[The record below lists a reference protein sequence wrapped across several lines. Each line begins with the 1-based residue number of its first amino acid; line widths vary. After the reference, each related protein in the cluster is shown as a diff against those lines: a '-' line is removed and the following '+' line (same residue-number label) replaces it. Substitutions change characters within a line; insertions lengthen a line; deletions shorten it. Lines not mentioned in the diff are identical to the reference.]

1 MLQTLREKTSGWVAF
16 FILAAV
22 SIPFAFFGINNYF
35 TAQTETFVAKVGDT
49 EISTDEFRAR
59 FEEWRQQQRRQM
71 GENFDPAY
79 FDQPLVKRQ
88 LLDRMVDEELL
99 VQAADGAGTAATD
112 ALVRDAIAEV
122 PAFQVEGKFNPDQYR
137 LLLTTQNMS
146 AQAFEQRVRRDLS
159 MRELPGEIAAT
170 ALVTEA
176 ALDRYLR
183 LRDQTR
189 DFRYVRIPAA
199 DASAQAEPTAEA
211 VQAFYDLNKDEFMT
225 AEQVALE
232 FVELD
237 AAAIP
242 VEAQPDEAALRERFE
257 EQRAR
262 FVEEE
267 QRLASHILVKV
278 APDADADAQKAAQA
292 RAAKIAADVRAGAD
306 FAEVARTQSDDAGSR
321 AQGGDL
327 GWLQKGTTQPGFESA
342 LFALEA
348 GQVSDPVR
356 TDEGYHVIQLRELQ
370 AGQSKP
376 FEEVRDELAQ
386 QFVEGERERIYTERS
401 GRLIDQVFQDPTALE
416 PAAEAIGV
424 PVQRT
429 ELFTRGGGPGIAA
442 DPRVVRAAFSDPV
455 LVDGNVSDPVEIGPN
470 HIIVVKLGEHRPR
483 AARPL
488 DEVRPEIVAR
498 LRAEAAT
505 LAATTRA
512 DALYQRLAQGS
523 TLAALAPELGTTASS
538 ASAVGRAAIDHDA
551 ALVAEVFRLARPAGA
566 PRPGLVSLAD
576 GSHALVEL
584 TAVADGDPKAVDA
597 AGRDSARL
605 LLSQGAAGTE
615 GLALIEALR
624 KTIEVRVAEER
635 M

>member
-16 FILAAV
+16 LILAAV

-35 TAQTETFVAKVGDT
+35 TAQTETYVAKVGET
-49 EISTDEFRAR
+49 EITTDEFRQR
-59 FEEWRQQQRRQM
+59 FEEWRQQQRRAM

-88 LLDRMVDEELL
+88 MLDRMIDEELL
-99 VQAADGAGTAATD
+99 VQAAERAGTAATD
-112 ALVRDAIAEV
+112 AVVRDAIAEV
-122 PAFQVEGKFNPDQYR
+122 PAFQVDGKFNPDQYR
-137 LLLTTQNMS
+137 LLLTTQNMN
-146 AQAFEQRVRRDLS
+146 AQAFEQRVRRDIS
-159 MRELPGEIAAT
+159 MRELPGAIAAT
-170 ALVTEA
+170 ALVTDA

-189 DFRYVRIPAA
+189 DFRYLRIPAA
-199 DASAQAEPTAEA
+199 DPSAQPEPTAEA
-211 VQAFYDLNKDEFMT
+211 VQAYYDQNKDEFMT

-242 VEAQPDEAALRERFE
+242 VEAQPDEAALRARYE

-262 FVEEE
+262 FIEDE

-278 APDADADAQKAAQA
+278 APDADAEAQKQAQA
-292 RAAKIAADVRAGAD
+292 RAAQLAADARAGAD
-306 FAEVARTQSDDAGSR
+306 FAELARAQSDDAGSR

-348 GQVSDPVR
+348 GQISEPAR
-356 TDEGYHVIQLRELQ
+356 TDEGYHVIQLREVQ
-370 AGQSKP
+370 AEQSKP
-376 FEEVRDELAQ
+376 FEQVRDELAL

-401 GRLIDQVFQDPTALE
+401 GSLIDQVFQDPTALE

-429 ELFTRGGGPGIAA
+429 ALFTRNGGEGIAS

-470 HIIVVKLGEHRPR
+470 HIVVVKLAEHRPR
-483 AARPL
+483 APRPL
-488 DEVRPEIVAR
+488 DEVRGDIVAR
-498 LRAEAAT
+498 LRADAAT
-505 LAATTRA
+505 QAAVA
-512 DALYQRLAQGS
+512 QAEALYQRYTQGTALDALAQ
-523 TLAALAPELGTTASS
+523 ELGTTAGS
-538 ASAVGRAAIDHDA
+538 ATGVGRAAVDQDA
-551 ALVAEVFRLARPAGA
+551 ALVAEVFRLARPDDR
-566 PRPGLVSLAD
+566 PRQGLVRLAD

-584 TAVADGDPKAVDA
+584 TAVNDGDPKAVDA
-597 AGRDSARL
+597 SGRDSARL
-605 LLSQGAAGTE
+605 LLTQGAAGTE

>member
-16 FILAAV
+16 LILAAV

-35 TAQTETFVAKVGDT
+35 TAQTETYVAKVGET
-49 EISTDEFRAR
+49 EITTDEFRQR
-59 FEEWRQQQRRQM
+59 FEEWRQQQRRAM

-88 LLDRMVDEELL
+88 MLDRMIDEELL
-99 VQAADGAGTAATD
+99 VQAAERAGTAATD
-112 ALVRDAIAEV
+112 AVVRDAIAEV
-122 PAFQVEGKFNPDQYR
+122 PAFQVDGKFNPDQYR
-137 LLLTTQNMS
+137 LLLTTQNMN
-146 AQAFEQRVRRDLS
+146 AQAFEQRVRRDIS
-159 MRELPGEIAAT
+159 MRELPGAIAAT
-170 ALVTEA
+170 ALVTDA

-189 DFRYVRIPAA
+189 DFRYLRIPAA
-199 DASAQAEPTAEA
+199 DPSAQPEPTAEA
-211 VQAFYDLNKDEFMT
+211 VQAYYDQNKDEFMT
-225 AEQVALE
+225 PEQVALE
-232 FVELD
+232 YVELD

-242 VEAQPDEAALRERFE
+242 VEAQPDEAALRARYE

-262 FVEEE
+262 FIEDE

-278 APDADADAQKAAQA
+278 APDADAEAQKQAQA
-292 RAAKIAADVRAGAD
+292 RAAQLAADARAGAD
-306 FAEVARTQSDDAGSR
+306 FAELARAQSDDAGSR

-348 GQVSDPVR
+348 GQISEPAR
-356 TDEGYHVIQLRELQ
+356 TDEGYHVIQLREVQ
-370 AGQSKP
+370 AEQSKP
-376 FEEVRDELAQ
+376 FEQVRDELAL

-401 GRLIDQVFQDPTALE
+401 GSLIDQVFQDPTALE

-429 ELFTRGGGPGIAA
+429 ALFTRNGGEGIAS

-470 HIIVVKLGEHRPR
+470 HIVVVKLAEHRPR
-483 AARPL
+483 APRPL
-488 DEVRPEIVAR
+488 DEVRGDIVAR
-498 LRAEAAT
+498 LRADAAT
-505 LAATTRA
+505 QAAVA
-512 DALYQRLAQGS
+512 QAEALYQRYTQGTALDALAQ
-523 TLAALAPELGTTASS
+523 ELGTTAGS
-538 ASAVGRAAIDHDA
+538 ATGVGRAAVDQDA
-551 ALVAEVFRLARPAGA
+551 ALVAEVFRLARPDDR
-566 PRPGLVSLAD
+566 PRQGLVRLAD

-584 TAVADGDPKAVDA
+584 TAVNDGDPKAVDA
-597 AGRDSARL
+597 SGRDSARL
-605 LLSQGAAGTE
+605 LLTQGAAGTE